1 MRACPLSRLRSC
13 VRAGC
18 RANDRVA
25 LLRKFP
31 ADLPE
36 PVLTYALYQEF
47 IEVARVR
54 DAQRRTNDVKLV
66 ISSLPTANQMLLFAL
81 AGPSR
86 AVADR
91 RLSRCVAAECAC
103 CSSPWPGSELGA
115 ARALRC
121 DAP

>member
-1 MRACPLSRLRSC
+1 MRACPLLHLRSC

-18 RANDRVA
+18 RANDQVA
-25 LLRKFP
+25 LLRKFL

-66 ISSLPTANQMLLFAL
+66 ISSLPAANQMLLFAL

-86 AVADR
+86 AVAR
-91 RLSRCVAAECAC
+91 APPVALRGGRVHMLVLYLAWQRTR
-103 CSSPWPGSELGA
+103 P

>member
-1 MRACPLSRLRSC
+1 

-18 RANDRVA
+18 RANDQVA
-25 LLRKFP
+25 LLRKFL

-47 IEVARVR
+47 IEIARVR

-66 ISSLPTANQMLLFAL
+66 ISSLPAANQMLLFVL

-86 AVADR
+86 DSCR
-91 RLSRCVAAECAC
+91 SRIACCVAWRPSRMLV
-103 CSSPWPGSELGA
+103 CSLAWQRTRPGTRA
-115 ARALRC
+115 AM
-121 DAP
+121 

>member
-13 VRAGC
+13 VRVGC
-18 RANDRVA
+18 RANDQVA
-25 LLRKFP
+25 LLRKFL

-66 ISSLPTANQMLLFAL
+66 ISSLPAANQMLLFAL
-81 AGPSR
+81 AGPS
-86 AVADR
+86 
-91 RLSRCVAAECAC
+91 SRCRSRAACRVAWRPNHMLLFSLA
-103 CSSPWPGSELGA
+103 WQQIGT
-115 ARALRC
+115 ALAPRC